1 MRALLITARI
11 AVVLLLLA
19 GTILL
24 ASGVLLTSSSSGI
37 ESRYLPVQASL
48 QMHADRLATHIQT
61 RLMEPPLHVLPDPI
75 TEPFDSLKFSMLG
88 PTPYLGSAD
97 LPHRYAVSWSQA
109 DGWLSDPPP
118 DAGFLE
124 GRFRHMAHL
133 PVWKTPTM
141 SSLVM
146 DPPERDH
153 PMILAGT
160 WVKTDDNLFFHG
172 ALTPVNAFYSDYVPR
187 WFEEYRKTVYGQ
199 LLNNWMWRPAEI
211 RLVPGNMDL
220 DTLILHASRPVDVE
234 TDVLTDPADDTS
246 PLVRSFF
253 ATLQSRMEP
262 EPGWQ
267 EHAEWYVGSLWPMH
281 DKIEVASPLR
291 FDQFLMEH
299 ARTRTTY
306 GAGAIVLALILLPF
320 TWWKRRKTV

>member
-1 MRALLITARI
+1 MRALMITIRI

-19 GTILL
+19 GMFLL
-24 ASGVLLTSSSSGI
+24 ASGILMTSSSGGI
-37 ESRYLPVQASL
+37 ESRYLPVRASL

-61 RLMEPPLHVLPDPI
+61 RLMEPPLHVMPDSI
-75 TEPFDSLKFSMLG
+75 SEPFDSLKYSMLG

-97 LPHRYAVSWSQA
+97 LPPRYAVTWSQA

-146 DPPERDH
+146 DPPERTH

-160 WVKTDDNLFFHG
+160 WVKTSDNLFFHG
-172 ALTPVNAFYSDYVPR
+172 ALTPVHAFYSDYVPR
-187 WFEEYRKTVYGQ
+187 WFEEYRKTVYGE
-199 LLNNWMWRPAEI
+199 LLDNWMWRPAEI

-220 DTLILHASRPVDVE
+220 DTLVLRASRPVDAE
-234 TDVLTDPADDTS
+234 ADVLADPDDDTS
-246 PLVRSFF
+246 PLVRAFF
-253 ATLQSRMEP
+253 AMIQSNLDP
-262 EPGWQ
+262 DPGWRDDVT
-267 EHAEWYVGSLWPMH
+267 WYEGSLWPMH
-281 DKIEVASPLR
+281 DKIEVASPLL

-299 ARTRTTY
+299 ERSRTRY
-306 GAGAIVLALILLPF
+306 GVGVMVLALILLPF
-320 TWWKRRKTV
+320 TWWRRKPV